1 MIRSTVREDYWHRDW
16 SETWESYDDGQQNLV
31 LPDRGRF
38 CRDLHARERH
48 GPFVDSDEITVA
60 VNGQVARLSGTVDSW
75 SEREA
80 AVKNAYDGGAI
91 SVENDLR
98 VND

>member
-1 MIRSTVREDYWHRDW
+1 M
-16 SETWESYDDGQQNLV
+16 
-31 LPDRGRF
+31 
-38 CRDLHARERH
+38 
-48 GPFVDSDEITVA
+48 DSDEITVA